1 MAVSSMFV
9 VYAVTWFMTL
19 FVVLPLGNR
28 SQADVGEVVAGTP
41 ASAPSGFVM
50 RRKFKLTTIWATL
63 IAVPAILI
71 IHFQL
76 ISVDDFDLFKRFGP
90 DAG

>member
-1 MAVSSMFV
+1 MAISSMFV

-28 SQADVGEVVAGTP
+28 SQADEGEVVAGTP

-63 IAVPAILI
+63 IAVPVILI

-76 ISVDDFDLFKRFGP
+76 ITVDDFDLFKRFGP
-90 DAG
+90 DA

>member
-1 MAVSSMFV
+1 MAISSMFV

-28 SQADVGEVVAGTP
+28 SQADAGDVVAGTP

-50 RRKFKLTTIWATL
+50 RRKFKLTTIWATF
-63 IAVPAILI
+63 IAIPVILI

-90 DAG
+90 DS